1 MSLGQV
7 LAFLVMVT
15 CFVLWLLSAMTLPI
29 AFGCIF
35 ALALA
40 MVLGGVKIGTWGGG

>member
-1 MSLGQV
+1 MPTFPVAGVGRV
-7 LAFLVMVT
+7 LALLVLIAV
-15 CFVLWLLSAMTLPI
+15 FVVWLVGAMTLPI

-40 MVLGGVKIGTWGGG
+40 MVLG